1 LTGRWFQNDREVE
14 TVPIGDRALHYG
26 DGLFET
32 IAVRSGQPRLLDL
45 HLDRLELGCHRLNID
60 KRPIATIPDGLQFA
74 IKTAGF
80 DGADCTAKIILSRGE
95 GRRGYAP
102 SAMTQPVLR
111 IGIFERTSY
120 PVEYYRDGIVVS
132 LSKVRLAR
140 QPQLAGIKT
149 LNRLEQV
156 LAAAEHAEP
165 GCTER
170 LMMDTE
176 GNLICGTMSNVFLV
190 LGSTVMTPA
199 ITHAGICGVMRR
211 HLLRTADKLTI
222 DCEAARIQPEMLQQA
237 DEVFVTN
244 SQIGLWPVRAC
255 GKLRWRPGPV
265 TRRLMAGLEQ
275 AGISEC
281 RL

>member
-1 LTGRWFQNDREVE
+1 MGRWFQNDLEVE

-60 KRPIATIPDGLQFA
+60 KLPIATVPDGLQFA

-102 SAMTQPVLR
+102 SEMAQPVLR
-111 IGIFERTSY
+111 IGIFERTYY

-140 QPQLAGIKT
+140 QPQLAGIKSH
-149 LNRLEQV
+149 NRLEQV

-176 GNLICGTMSNVFLV
+176 GDLICGTMSNVFLV
-190 LGSTVMTPA
+190 LGSTVLTPA

-211 HLLRTADKLTI
+211 HLLRIADELTI
-222 DCEAARIQPEMLQQA
+222 DYEAARIQPDMLHQV
-237 DEVFVTN
+237 DEVFVTS

-265 TRRLMAGLEQ
+265 TRRLMAGLAQ

>member
-1 LTGRWFQNDREVE
+1 MTGRWFKNDLEVE

-45 HLDRLELGCHRLNID
+45 HLDRLELGCHRLNND
-60 KRPIATIPDGLQFA
+60 KQPIATVPDGLQFA
-74 IKTAGF
+74 IKAAGF
-80 DGADCTAKIILSRGE
+80 EGADCTAKIILSRGE

-102 SAMTQPVLR
+102 SAITQPALR
-111 IGIFERTSY
+111 IGIFERTYY
-120 PVEYYRDGIVVS
+120 PLEYYRDGIVVR

-149 LNRLEQV
+149 LNRLEKV
-156 LAAAEHAEP
+156 LAAAENAEP

-211 HLLRTADKLTI
+211 HLLRIAGKLTI
-222 DCEAARIQPEMLQQA
+222 DYEAARIEPDMLHQA

-255 GKLRWRPGPV
+255 GKLRWQPGPV
-265 TRRLMAGLEQ
+265 TRRLMAGLEK